1 MKKVY
6 ILVLTV
12 LLSFFTATA
21 LWAAS
26 APKPPTSLAADAVS
40 STQINLYWHDN
51 SDNESGFKIQRKEPG
66 KSYAL
71 IKTVKS
77 NTTSYK
83 DMGLNADTKY
93 YYQVWAYN
101 SVGESVYSN
110 EVYEMTL
117 SVPDA
122 PSDLEAV
129 YINSSEIRL
138 SWEDNSDD
146 ETEFRI
152 ERMISGVSWSR
163 IATVG
168 KDVTSYTDKKFAMD
182 TKYVYRVRAH
192 NDYGDSEY
200 SSTASVLTA
209 EAPDAP
215 SELKAT
221 AVSPSQAT
229 LSWKDNSDDE
239 QYFKIERK
247 KQGGSYATVGTVYRN
262 ITSYVDTGLDKNT
275 KYYYRVGAYN
285 GSGSSAYASEI
296 SVTTPGDETIIKL
309 AIGKT
314 SYSVNGLP
322 KTMDTAPFIQEGRT
336 LLPIRFI
343 TEAIGANTAWNNDER
358 KVTITLNEKTIE
370 LWIGRN
376 YARVNGENRSIDP
389 ANTSVTPIIVEPGRT
404 MLPLRFI
411 SENLGAQVGWDSAAR
426 EVTVTY
432 PAP

>member
-12 LLSFFTATA
+12 LLSCFAA
-21 LWAAS
+21 AAVWASS

-40 STQINLYWHDN
+40 STEIKLYWHDN

-66 KSYAL
+66 KNYTL
-71 IKTVKS
+71 IKTVNS

-83 DMGLNADTKY
+83 DTGLNDDTKY
-93 YYQVWAYN
+93 YYRIWAYN

-110 EVYEMTL
+110 EVSEFTL

-122 PSDLEAV
+122 PSNLEAV

-146 ETEFRI
+146 ETEFKI
-152 ERMISGVSWSR
+152 ERMISGVSWSQ

-168 KDVTSYTDKKFAMD
+168 KNATSYTDKKFASD

-192 NDYGDSEY
+192 NDNGYSDY
-200 SSTASVLTA
+200 SSTATVVTA

-215 SELKAT
+215 SDLKAGV
-221 AVSPSQAT
+221 VSSSQAT
-229 LSWKDNSDDE
+229 LTWKDNSDDE

-247 KQGGSYATVGTVYRN
+247 KQGGGYATVGTVYRN
-262 ITSYVDTGLDKNT
+262 ITSYTDTGLEKNT
-275 KYYYRVGAYN
+275 QYYYRVGAYE
-285 GSGSSAYASEI
+285 GSGSSSYSNEI

-314 SYSVNGLP
+314 SYYVNGMQ
-322 KTMDTAPFIQEGRT
+322 KTMDTAPLIQEGRT

-343 TEAIGANTAWNNDER
+343 TEAIGANVTWNNDER
-358 KVTITLNEKTIE
+358 KVTVTLNEKTIE

-389 ANTSVTPIIVEPGRT
+389 ANTSVTPIIVDPGRT

-411 SENLGAQVGWDSAAR
+411 SENLGAKVDWDSSKR